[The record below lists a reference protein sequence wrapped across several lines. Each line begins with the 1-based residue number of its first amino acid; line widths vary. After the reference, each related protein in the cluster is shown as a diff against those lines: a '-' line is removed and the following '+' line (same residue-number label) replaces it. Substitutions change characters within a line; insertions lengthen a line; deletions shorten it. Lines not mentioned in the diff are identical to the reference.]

1 MVQLSFKQ
9 TKAEIMVRIAST
21 LLFNQ
26 LVKAKSRIVS
36 VREITENI
44 QYGYTEKASESEIGP
59 KYVRITDLKDGQV
72 NWDTVPYCKCEEP
85 KQYLLRQNDLIF
97 ARTGAT
103 TGKTHLFRDI
113 PPYAVFASYLIR
125 VRPTKEINPEYL
137 YYFFQSDLYWS
148 QVSSHKEGSAQPN
161 VNGQKLS
168 VIELPFTTEE
178 IQIAIC
184 KFLAV
189 VRARQDG
196 SNQELPE
203 LPQPLTEQRRIVAHI
218 ESLAARV
225 NEAQRLREE
234 ADIEA
239 DALVAAGTRQV
250 FNNHSWKMISIEEFI
265 GRENLKNGKSLKS
278 DEQPSEVSCLR
289 ISALRNGKI
298 DCRDTK
304 PISITVE
311 DAKPYII
318 QKDDVYIVRGNGS
331 KDLVGRAGLVEEY
344 KGVIIFPDLFIK
356 VPLNTNQMLPAFFA
370 AWWNSPAM
378 REKIV
383 DLAKTTSGIWKINQG
398 HIASCETPIPPLDE
412 QRRIVAYLD
421 GLQAKV
427 NAVRGLQSQSQ
438 EELDALLPSVLDRAF
453 KGEL

>member
-9 TKAEIMVRIAST
+9 TKAEFMMRIAST

-26 LVKAKSRIVS
+26 LVKANSRIVS

-59 KYVRITDLKDGQV
+59 KYVRITDLKDGRV
-72 NWDTVPYCKCEEP
+72 NWDTVPYCKCDEP
-85 KQYLLRQNDLIF
+85 EQYLLKQNDLIF

-103 TGKTHLFRDI
+103 TGKTHLFRDV

-168 VIELPFTTEE
+168 VIELAITTEE
-178 IQIAIC
+178 IQNAVC

-196 SNQELPE
+196 FNQELPE
-203 LPQPLTEQRRIVAHI
+203 LPQPLREQRRIVTHI

-225 NEAQRLREE
+225 NDAQRLREE
-234 ADIEA
+234 ASIETESLLA
-239 DALVAAGTRQV
+239 SNRFKVFFELEQKYPNEPLGKLIQMTSGENLNSQNLDDSFPYSVYGGGGYVGKYSEYLYEDSKIAIGRVGARCGCVYVTEPKSWITDNALVVTSFSQNLDMQYLVYALTYLDLRRQANQAA
-250 FNNHSWKMISIEEFI
+250 
-265 GRENLKNGKSLKS
+265 
-278 DEQPSEVSCLR
+278 QPVVSQKG
-289 ISALRNGKI
+289 INPQKI
-298 DCRDTK
+298 
-304 PISITVE
+304 PV
-311 DAKPYII
+311 
-318 QKDDVYIVRGNGS
+318 
-331 KDLVGRAGLVEEY
+331 
-344 KGVIIFPDLFIK
+344 
-356 VPLNTNQMLPAFFA
+356 
-370 AWWNSPAM
+370 
-378 REKIV
+378 
-383 DLAKTTSGIWKINQG
+383 
-398 HIASCETPIPPLDE
+398 PPLDE

-427 NAVRGLQSQSQ
+427 NALRDLQSVSG
-438 EELDALLPSVLDRAF
+438 EELSALMPSILDKAF